1 MSNKL
6 KIASGTKK
14 AQNVIPMKE
23 IFQQN
28 QLATEILR
36 LVVSR
41 SEDIGILKSI
51 SDRKTGKLR
60 LQSSFAEKTIQEI
73 ESKEDW
79 RISKEELILGQLIN
93 VKLEALFHKKQF
105 EKITKKMLK
114 INTQFDED
122 PTENE
127 MNLSEIHVQKIMNV
141 KIGPDNT
148 IITYNDKGQPL
159 VTVPSATVPSSNWR
173 EYHCQSTK
181 LLESF
186 LSGEVLNLY
195 PAIYFCVKHN
205 RANLQNE
212 ITRQKQAI
220 EEGINILS
228 PNISVIITSKKS
240 KNFLPSIKQSLS
252 QAKKTNLLPEPDY
265 TVPLFKMFMD
275 MNTEIDKSI
284 KNYIGTYA
292 ERNSEDK
299 PRVGKNKDP
308 VEKALRIRNYEKC
321 SAVRPWVN
329 DNSKFSLNTVRT
341 LQQLQVMPQILFD
354 LDNPYFDESRTLAN
368 RIRLIHSCIVIQN
381 YYREKKKKI
390 LIKKT
395 VILQK
400 WVRGFLGRKQALL
413 VRTLKFRQI
422 FLWQRLKHWYPLVA
436 NKIRMKKCSFELL
449 DYIENIQK
457 IVFIQKIVRGWIA
470 RKDFVWKKGFYML
483 KKNKEQE
490 QFYMKKQKLWMAC
503 SSNEEL
509 AFSYSTSSEDDILAF
524 IVQNENKPRGR
535 DEKSKIELIKI
546 KEKAE
551 VDIRKKLL
559 SQARVDRIKTLE

>member
-6 KIASGTKK
+6 KIASSTKK
-14 AQNVIPMKE
+14 GQNIIPMKE

-28 QLATEILR
+28 QLTTEILR
-36 LVVSR
+36 LIVSR

-60 LQSSFAEKTIQEI
+60 LQSAFAEKTIQEI

-93 VKLEALFHKKQF
+93 IKLEAFFHKTQF
-105 EKITKKMLK
+105 EKIMKKMLK

-122 PTENE
+122 PTEND

-159 VTVPSATVPSSNWR
+159 VTVPSASVSPSNWR
-173 EYHCQSTK
+173 ECHCQHIK

-186 LSGEVLNLY
+186 LNGEILNLY

-220 EEGINILS
+220 EEGVNIFS
-228 PNISVIITSKKS
+228 PNITVIITSKKS
-240 KNFLPSIKQSLS
+240 KNLLPSIKQSLS

-265 TVPLFKMFMD
+265 TVPLFKMFID
-275 MNTEIDKSI
+275 MNSEIDKSI
-284 KNYIGTYA
+284 KSYIGTYA
-292 ERNSEDK
+292 ERNTEDK
-299 PRVGKNKDP
+299 PRVGKIKNL
-308 VEKALRIRNYEKC
+308 VEKTLRIRNYEKC
-321 SAVRPWVN
+321 SAVRPLVN
-329 DNSKFSLNTVRT
+329 NNSKFSLNTVRT
-341 LQQLQVMPQILFD
+341 LQQLQGMPQILFD
-354 LDNPYFDESRTLAN
+354 LENPYFDESRSLVD

-381 YYREKKKKI
+381 YYREKKKKN

-395 VILQK
+395 LLLQK
-400 WVRGFLGRKQALL
+400 WVRGFIGRKKALL
-413 VRTLKFRQI
+413 VRTYKFRKM
-422 FLWQRLKHWYPLVA
+422 FLWQRLKHWYRLIA
-436 NKIRMKKCSFELL
+436 NKIRMKKCGFKSV
-449 DYIENIQK
+449 DHIENTEK
-457 IVFIQKIVRGWIA
+457 IVFIQKIIRGWIA
-470 RKDFVWKKGFYML
+470 RKGLVWRKGFYVL
-483 KKNKEQE
+483 RKNKENE
-490 QFYMKKQKLWMAC
+490 KFYMKKQKLWMAC
-503 SSNEEL
+503 SSNEEM
-509 AFSYSTSSEDDILAF
+509 AFSYSTSSEDDILSF
-524 IVQNENKPRGR
+524 ISQDGSKLRR
-535 DEKSKIELIKI
+535 CDEKSKMELIKI

-551 VDIRKKLL
+551 VDIRKKLFV
-559 SQARVDRIKTLE
+559 QARVDRIKALE